1 MKPSDIDE
9 PVEAVGRRI
18 EALGRSEAGGH
29 IEARAR
35 VEPEGPGE
43 AAGSVEAGGHA
54 EAADGLEV
62 EDGLG
67 EGERFEDGELH
78 RDPGECTMVSETLAR
93 IGDKW
98 TVLVVELL
106 CEGRG
111 PVRFNEIRRAVH
123 GISQRM
129 LTLTLRSLERDGLVT
144 RTVHPTVPPRVDY
157 ELTKLGRSLRVPLVA
172 VAEWVRANGT
182 SIHAA
187 RQVFDATSTASPSS
201 RQVRRR
207 RPALLSRS
215 RLVRPGPG

>member
-1 MKPSDIDE
+1 
-9 PVEAVGRRI
+9 
-18 EALGRSEAGGH
+18 
-29 IEARAR
+29 
-35 VEPEGPGE
+35 
-43 AAGSVEAGGHA
+43 
-54 EAADGLEV
+54 
-62 EDGLG
+62 
-67 EGERFEDGELH
+67 
-78 RDPGECTMVSETLAR
+78 MVSETLAR

-111 PVRFNEIRRAVH
+111 PVRFNEIRRAIH

-207 RPALLSRS
+207 RPALPLKRP
-215 RLVRPGPG
+215 RLMRPGPG